1 MSSPA
6 SSPSAIPSR
15 SLPSALQVRPAMSA
29 RAQQRL
35 LHNSPIEKE
44 DYVAHSLSQEF
55 RIQAK
60 GPKYRF

>member
-15 SLPSALQVRPAMSA
+15 SLPSGLQVRCVAELSQ
-29 RAQQRL
+29 RRL
-35 LHNSPIEKE
+35 LQNSPIEKE